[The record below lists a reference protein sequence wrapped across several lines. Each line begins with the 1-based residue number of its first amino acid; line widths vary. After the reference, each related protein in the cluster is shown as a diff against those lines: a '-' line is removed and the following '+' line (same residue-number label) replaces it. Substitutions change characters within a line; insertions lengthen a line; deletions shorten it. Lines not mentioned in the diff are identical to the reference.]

1 MIPPGSLYELFIRTG
16 VSTTE
21 NKDISA
27 KEEFLQEVPHAAPL
41 LAYFEPRRVTF
52 AHSLKWLSARE
63 SIERFRPFIARDPN
77 VTPSLQPLVPEL
89 DAPIDLPND
98 LGYARFRIKE
108 SSTTD
113 NLCAS
118 VLDIR
123 TPFQIGKYYNVLL
136 PPPNPSWTGAMEFWK
151 SRGGRVGRRGRKPTI
166 LGIHPRN
173 RSVFDA
179 RLAGWITDSYPG
191 PMSSIYWSKRFK
203 GKLI

>member
-1 MIPPGSLYELFIRTG
+1 
-16 VSTTE
+16 
-21 NKDISA
+21 
-27 KEEFLQEVPHAAPL
+27 
-41 LAYFEPRRVTF
+41 
-52 AHSLKWLSARE
+52 
-63 SIERFRPFIARDPN
+63 

-151 SRGGRVGRRGRKPTI
+151 SRGGGALAEGVASQPFLGFIHATVQYSMLDLLVGLQTPSR
-166 LGIHPRN
+166 
-173 RSVFDA
+173 A
-179 RLAGWITDSYPG
+179 
-191 PMSSIYWSKRFK
+191 
-203 GKLI
+203 